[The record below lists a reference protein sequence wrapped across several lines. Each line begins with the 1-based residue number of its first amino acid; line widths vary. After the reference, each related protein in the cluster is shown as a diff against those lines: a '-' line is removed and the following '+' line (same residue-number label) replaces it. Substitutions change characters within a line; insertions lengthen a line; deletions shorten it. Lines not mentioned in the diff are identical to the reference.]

1 MDDLNYILEAEL
13 ARLDDRLTG
22 LGVRDIQKIRI
33 TTDFSAEA
41 TGGWRCDLLKWGAWR
56 RIQQGRGKIK
66 ISVESEM
73 PVRHLGK
80 NVKEQ
85 LDILG
90 WCSEKRM
97 GLEI

>member
-22 LGVRDIQKIRI
+22 VREIQKIRI

-41 TGGWRCDLLKWGAWR
+41 TGGWRCDLLKWGARR

-73 PVRHLGK
+73 PVRHLSK
-80 NVKEQ
+80 NVKAQ
-85 LDILG
+85 LDVFG
-90 WCSEKRM
+90 WCSEKRI